1 MANNISPA
9 NLDSQELLK
18 LVDEYSARIGEQHRN
33 WITAQLIKALF
44 SGNVDWSVL
53 DNGIM
58 QAPTS
63 ASAPTPTPTATANM
77 RVSASQLFAKPLAAG
92 NVDWRIMLTAEPH
105 TLKNVR
111 HRFKKTLPEDA
122 VDKNLV
128 SQCELDDD
136 LLCAEIAR
144 KRNVLGIREPAQKRR
159 RTLQE

>member
-1 MANNISPA
+1 MVNNIPPA
-9 NLDSQELLK
+9 NIDPQELLK
-18 LVDEYSARIGEQHRN
+18 LVDEYSARIGKQHRN
-33 WITAQLIKALF
+33 WITAQLIKSLF

-53 DNGIM
+53 NNNIM

-63 ASAPTPTPTATANM
+63 ASTPAPTATAIM
-77 RVSASQLFAKPLAAG
+77 QAGASQLFAKPLSAG
-92 NVDWRIMLTAEPH
+92 NVDWRIMLTAKPR

-136 LLCAEIAR
+136 LLCAEIAHQ
-144 KRNVLGIREPAQKRR
+144 RNVLGMRAPAQKRR
-159 RTLQE
+159 RTA